1 MAFCMLYTCFM
12 YIQCFAKW
20 DNFQFAVTA
29 VIHSKHLTYSFTE
42 E

>member
-1 MAFCMLYTCFM
+1 MAFFMLYTCLM
-12 YIQCFAKW
+12 YIQCFTKW
-20 DNFQFAVTA
+20 GNFQFAVTA